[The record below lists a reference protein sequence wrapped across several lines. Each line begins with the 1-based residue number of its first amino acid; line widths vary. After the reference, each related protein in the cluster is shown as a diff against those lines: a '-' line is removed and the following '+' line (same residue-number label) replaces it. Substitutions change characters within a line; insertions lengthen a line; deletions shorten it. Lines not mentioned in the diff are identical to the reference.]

1 MVHLRKPKQG
11 VIRLFEYWPLRRMTG
26 TNIIRH
32 QPYTDRSHP
41 HPSETRETMVE
52 RIRMWFP
59 CSTWNQK
66 AGKDT
71 TGGNGFWLVQT
82 LYNWATEY
90 APNPSLFS
98 MKRCPECHQESHPLN
113 FINQWA
119 RGPVNG
125 VDGVLLIDGDVCRQC
140 WSRDH
145 VVDFPFPLRQEGKRW
160 VLHMTYGRFRDINGD
175 PYEVWD
181 RYPKAE

>member
-32 QPYTDRSHP
+32 QPYTDRSRP
-41 HPSETRETMVE
+41 HTRESQETVVDHD
-52 RIRMWFP
+52 RMWFP

-66 AGKDT
+66 AGKGP
-71 TGGNGFWLVQT
+71 TGETNGFWLVQT
-82 LYNWATEY
+82 RYNWATEDGER
-90 APNPSLFS
+90 PFPKKTCS
-98 MKRCPECHQESHPLN
+98 RCFQESHPLN
-113 FINQWA
+113 FINCWV

-125 VDGVLLIDGDVCRQC
+125 VDGVLLIDGNVCRRC
-140 WSRDH
+140 WTEDH
-145 VVDFPFPLRQEGKRW
+145 TVDFLFPLRQEGKRW

-181 RYPKAE
+181 RYPRKEK